1 MLCSVMSFS
10 AAGLASAG
18 QVRYAGHVRLARTS
32 CCGFNQVVLKVFP
45 KRTSSSLPS
54 GPDQRRSDGLPATPA
69 DTVGQMSAG
78 GKSRGRGKPAAA
90 AKPSR
95 TVSHRWRDYQ
105 SAAGRRPIKE
115 FLAGLEDEDLASVV
129 AAMAEVRQK
138 GLQAARHLE
147 GDIYE
152 VRADGKGV
160 IYRVLFAPQGK
171 HKQVF
176 LSLEAFKKK
185 TQRTPPQSIQLAK
198 RRLLDWKRRGK

>member
-1 MLCSVMSFS
+1 M
-10 AAGLASAG
+10 GRG
-18 QVRYAGHVRLARTS
+18 GE
-32 CCGFNQVVLKVFP
+32 P
-45 KRTSSSLPS
+45 
-54 GPDQRRSDGLPATPA
+54 RR
-69 DTVGQMSAG
+69 G
-78 GKSRGRGKPAAA
+78 GKPEAAA
-90 AKPSR
+90 ERSR
-95 TVSHRWRDYQ
+95 AVTHRWRDYQ

-115 FLAGLEDEDLASVV
+115 FLAGLGDEDLASVI

-138 GLQAARHLE
+138 GVQAARHLE

-198 RRLLDWKRRGK
+198 RRLLDWKRRGQ